1 MRTLKAI
8 LKAIAYALILIS
20 ISCIT
25 ASAGEVS
32 QKDIRKR
39 VKELE
44 KDGWKSMDMPLDKQV
59 ERTMERRL
67 MTDDEGF
74 DKYIAKTVSAKASSY
89 SAAQMAAE
97 NIAKVRI
104 ASDIGSSVASL
115 ANVALENNEI
125 SAAEASTITSVSE
138 KAKVLVSQKLGRV
151 LTTMCV
157 YRMAG
162 SEYEVSIT
170 VLYDQKK
177 AIEIANEIVRTE
189 LANNPKLAE
198 FINDKKLHEAYKG
211 GNFSEHE

>member
-20 ISCIT
+20 ISCVT

-162 SEYEVSIT
+162 SEYEVNIT

-198 FINDKKLHEAYKG
+198 LINDKKLHEAYKG
-211 GNFSEHE
+211 GNFSENE

>member
-20 ISCIT
+20 ISCVT

-125 SAAEASTITSVSE
+125 SAAEANTITSVSE

-198 FINDKKLHEAYKG
+198 LINDKKLHEAYKG
-211 GNFSEHE
+211 GNFSENE

>member
-20 ISCIT
+20 ISCVT

-125 SAAEASTITSVSE
+125 SAAEANTITSVSE

-162 SEYEVSIT
+162 SEYEVNIT

-198 FINDKKLHEAYKG
+198 LINDKKLHEAYKG
-211 GNFSEHE
+211 GNFSENE

>member
-20 ISCIT
+20 ISCVT

-44 KDGWKSMDMPLDKQV
+44 KDGWKSMPLDKQV

-138 KAKVLVSQKLGRV
+138 KAKVLVSQKLGRI

-198 FINDKKLHEAYKG
+198 LINDKKLHEAYKG
-211 GNFSEHE
+211 GNFSENE